1 MKKPL
6 WTLLLAFGLL
16 SAFARPPAGWLT
28 DFDRALEIAKKENKH
43 VYVLFTGS
51 DWCHWCIKLRKEV
64 LEQPAFQKFA
74 HDHLV
79 PVYCD
84 FPQKTRLPQ
93 EQLARQRKWSRDLQA
108 GSGVPSAVI
117 VNPDGKVTGR
127 IGGFAKADAYLK
139 KLKNAIR

>member
-51 DWCHWCIKLRKEV
+51 DWCHWCIKLRREV

-74 HDHLV
+74 REHLV
-79 PVYCD
+79 TVYCD
-84 FPQKTRLPQ
+84 FPRNNPPPA
-93 EQLARQRKWSRDLQA
+93 EQLARQRKWNRDLQA

-117 VNPDGKVTGR
+117 VNSDGKVTGR

-139 KLKNAIR
+139 RLKNAIR